1 MAGEILSGW
10 KDIANYMGKGV
21 RTVQRYERELGL
33 PVRRPNGRA
42 KGSVLIT
49 KTELDVWIHA
59 AFDREASHEEPSVNL
74 EDLKSH
80 VLELATMLEQL
91 IDSMK
96 KLAEFQKKIAPSR
109 TTVRKTMHRIRDDG
123 FRVLWTNSSS
133 RVA

>member
-49 KTELDVWIHA
+49 KTELEVWIHT
-59 AFDREASHEEPSVNL
+59 AFDHESSYEKPSVNL

-80 VLELATMLEQL
+80 ALELATMLERL
-91 IDSMK
+91 IESMN
-96 KLAEFQKKIAPSR
+96 KLAESQKKIAASR
-109 TTVRKTMHRIRDDG
+109 TTVRKTSHRVRDDG
-123 FRVLWTNSSS
+123 FRVEWTNGSS